1 MTEDS
6 SYYYGL
12 VFGCPMREELE
23 TCAYKNIRKLS
34 LADRIKYINSL
45 KKYDRAVLVKK
56 HKNCIRLRENKVPFS
71 RIAIL

>member
-1 MTEDS
+1 MAEDS

-23 TCAYKNIRKLS
+23 TCAYKRIRKLS
-34 LADRIKYINSL
+34 LAERIKYINSL
-45 KKYDRAVLVKK
+45 NKLDRAALVNQ
-56 HKNCIRLRENKVPFS
+56 HKRCIRQREDKVPFS